1 VVGQGACQK
10 PMAMFSLLRT
20 PIEQA
25 VYGSFPFWR
34 RGYDVLAASAGC
46 RREWLAALRAASQR
60 LGEPPAGAIEAASLF
75 ALKIRR
81 GPWMIAGVFPQGCD
95 DEDRPGALAFH
106 ALFVG
111 HWAYRRAGANPFA
124 FASAL
129 KGHWS
134 PNDEGRVLPTIFNS
148 KTFSEPLAEDDPR
161 SERIAAALRGRRRVV
176 IQSAEPVDELA
187 LGVWARLPRRIRCK
201 TSLATW
207 AFDNANQFDFVALPK
222 LAGLEPDQA
231 ELVLA
236 LEPGPSAL
244 HH

>member
-1 VVGQGACQK
+1 
-10 PMAMFSLLRT
+10 MFSLLRT

-60 LGEPPAGAIEAASLF
+60 RGEPPSGAIEADSLF

-81 GPWMIAGVFPQGCD
+81 GPWMIVGVFPQGCD

-111 HWAYRRAGANPFA
+111 RWAYRRAGANPFA
-124 FASAL
+124 FASAV
-129 KGHWS
+129 KGDWS
-134 PNDEGRVLPTIFNS
+134 PNDEGRVLPTMLSS
-148 KTFSEPLAEDDPR
+148 KVFSVPLAADNPQ
-161 SERIAAALRGRRRVV
+161 SARIAAALCERRRVV
-176 IQSAEPVDELA
+176 IESAAPVDALA
-187 LGVWARLPRRIRCK
+187 RDVWARLPRRIRCK
-201 TSLATW
+201 ASLATW
-207 AFDNANQFDFVALPK
+207 AFDNANHFDFVALPK

-236 LEPGPSAL
+236 LERSSSAEP
-244 HH
+244 H